1 MTDLADDDLEGL
13 DPEFDDRRLTPG
25 RALVIG
31 LLIASFFPW
40 VWRFSPWAER
50 TPFDQFDDPAY
61 SAAAEELCASAMSAI
76 DEVPSAAVATD
87 TGERATQV
95 RTVNGI
101 LEALVDD
108 LEAAATGTERDLRMI
123 DAWVDDWRIYL
134 GNRADYAERIAT
146 DPDAQFYVSANAD
159 GDRVDKHLTYLA
171 NTNEMYSCVAPGD
184 VG

>member
-1 MTDLADDDLEGL
+1 MTDLADDLDGL

-25 RALVIG
+25 RVLVIA

-40 VWRFSPWAER
+40 AWRFSPWAER
-50 TPFDQFDDPAY
+50 TPFDLFDDPAY
-61 SAAAEELCASAMSAI
+61 SATAEQLCASALADI
-76 DEVPSAAVATD
+76 EQVPSAAVAAD
-87 TGERATQV
+87 PAERAAQV
-95 RTVNGI
+95 RAVNTI
-101 LEALVDD
+101 LETLVDD
-108 LEAAATGTERDLRMI
+108 LESAATGTDRDLRMI

-134 GNRADYAERIAT
+134 GNRADYADRIAG
-146 DPDAQFYVSANAD
+146 DPDAQFYVSANDD